1 MTNRVNPLRQLAIGS
16 VAVLTTALTFGATVT
31 PAPAYAQSGAYYRAT
46 LQQPVEKRTEIIR
59 GGTFIC
65 SGTVCVG
72 TKARSRPELVCKK
85 LAGEFGPI
93 ASFSVT
99 GTKKVGRYAAGKDV
113 DEATLASCKTE
124 EA

>member
-1 MTNRVNPLRQLAIGS
+1 MTLFQHPLRQAAIAG
-16 VAVLTTALTFGATVT
+16 VAMLTTAMTFGAAVT
-31 PAPAYAQSGAYYRAT
+31 PAPAQAESSVYYRAT
-46 LQQPVEKRTEIIR
+46 LEQPVEKRTEVIR

-85 LAGEFGPI
+85 LAGEFGPV
-93 ASFSVT
+93 ASFSV
-99 GTKKVGRYAAGKDV
+99 AGKDV

>member
-85 LAGEFGPI
+85 LAGELL
-93 ASFSVT
+93 
-99 GTKKVGRYAAGKDV
+99 GRGQGRGRGNPRQLQDRRSLI
-113 DEATLASCKTE
+113 ERSTCR
-124 EA
+124 

>member
-85 LAGEFGPI
+85 LVGEFGPV
-93 ASFSVT
+93 ASFSV
-99 GTKKVGRYAAGKDV
+99 AGKDV